1 MSRITKYKHEI
12 MWWMSRLTIM
22 LTSLFLSFTLAS
34 SAYAADAGIQM
45 GAGGNL
51 VFEPN
56 EVTVNV
62 GDTVT
67 FTNGDLPPHN
77 IVFLDH
83 SELSHSDLAFMSGEQ
98 FPVTFTE
105 PGDYEFQCDP
115 HAGAGMK
122 GVIHVQ

>member
-1 MSRITKYKHEI
+1 MKNEI

-22 LTSLFLSFTLAS
+22 LTSLFLSFTLAAK
-34 SAYAADAGIQM
+34 AYAADIQM
-45 GAGGNL
+45 GSGGNL

-56 EVTVNV
+56 EVTINA
-62 GDTVT
+62 GETVT

-77 IVFLDH
+77 VVFLGHD
-83 SELSHSDLAFMSGEQ
+83 ELSHPDLAFMSGEQ

-105 PGDYEFQCDP
+105 AGNYEFQCEP

-122 GVIHVQ
+122 GVIHVE

>member
-1 MSRITKYKHEI
+1 MKTITKYKHEI

-22 LTSLFLSFTLAS
+22 ITSLFLSMTLAAQ
-34 SAYAADAGIQM
+34 AYAADAGIQM
-45 GAGGNL
+45 GANGNL
-51 VFEPN
+51 IFEPN

-77 IVFLDH
+77 IVFLENP
-83 SELSHSDLAFMSGEQ
+83 ELSHPDLAFMSGEQ
-98 FPVTFTE
+98 FPVTFKE
-105 PGDYEFQCDP
+105 AGNYEFQCEP

-122 GVIHVQ
+122 GVIHVE

>member
-1 MSRITKYKHEI
+1 MKHEV
-12 MWWMSRLTIM
+12 MWWMSRITIM
-22 LTSLFLSFTLAS
+22 LTSLALSFTLAA

-45 GAGGNL
+45 GSGGNL
-51 VFEPN
+51 IFEPN

-67 FTNGDLPPHN
+67 FTNGELPPHN
-77 IVFLDH
+77 VVFAGHD
-83 SELSHSDLAFMSGEQ
+83 ELSHTDLAFMSGEQ

-122 GVIHVQ
+122 GVIHVE

>member
-1 MSRITKYKHEI
+1 MKKNSMKHEI

-22 LTSLFLSFTLAS
+22 MTSLFLSFTLAAQ
-34 SAYAADAGIQM
+34 AYAADIQM

-56 EVTVNV
+56 EVTINA
-62 GDTVT
+62 GETVT

-77 IVFLDH
+77 IMFAGH
-83 SELSHSDLAFMSGEQ
+83 EELSHPDLAFMSGEQ

-105 PGDYEFQCDP
+105 AGDYEFQCDP

-122 GVIHVQ
+122 GVVHVK

>member
-1 MSRITKYKHEI
+1 MKHQI
-12 MWWMSRLTIM
+12 MWWMSRITIM
-22 LTSLFLSFTLAS
+22 LTSLALSMTLAAK
-34 SAYAADAGIQM
+34 AYAADITM

-51 VFEPN
+51 VFEPS
-56 EVTVNV
+56 EITISA

-98 FPVTFTE
+98 FPVKFTE
-105 PGDYEFQCDP
+105 AGDYEFQCEP

-122 GVIHVQ
+122 GVIHVS

>member
-1 MSRITKYKHEI
+1 MKTITKYKHEI

-22 LTSLFLSFTLAS
+22 MTSLFLSFTLAA
-34 SAYAADAGIQM
+34 SAYAADIQM

-56 EVTVNV
+56 ELTVSV

-67 FTNGDLPPHN
+67 FVNGDLPPHN
-77 IVFLDH
+77 VVFLGH
-83 SELSHSDLAFMSGEQ
+83 EELSHPDLAFMSGEQ
-98 FPVTFTE
+98 FPVTFDKAGE
-105 PGDYEFQCDP
+105 YEFQCEP

-122 GVIHVQ
+122 GVIHVN

>member
-1 MSRITKYKHEI
+1 MKNNDLKHEI

-22 LTSLFLSFTLAS
+22 MTSLFLSMTLAAQ
-34 SAYAADAGIQM
+34 AYAADIQM

-56 EVTVNV
+56 EVTINV
-62 GDTVT
+62 GETVT

-77 IVFLDH
+77 IMFAGH
-83 SELSHSDLAFMSGEQ
+83 EELSHPDLAFMSGEQ

>member
-1 MSRITKYKHEI
+1 
-12 MWWMSRLTIM
+12 MSRLTIM

-45 GAGGNL
+45 GANGNL
-51 VFEPN
+51 IFEPN

-77 IVFLDH
+77 VVKNTYLCVDSLTMFGYNYNL
-83 SELSHSDLAFMSGEQ
+83 
-98 FPVTFTE
+98 
-105 PGDYEFQCDP
+105 
-115 HAGAGMK
+115 
-122 GVIHVQ
+122 

>member
-1 MSRITKYKHEI
+1 MKNNDLKHEI

-22 LTSLFLSFTLAS
+22 MTSLFLSMTLAAQ
-34 SAYAADAGIQM
+34 AYAADIQM

-56 EVTVNV
+56 EVTINA
-62 GDTVT
+62 GETVT
-67 FTNGDLPPHN
+67 FTNGELPPHN
-77 IVFLDH
+77 VVFAGH
-83 SELSHSDLAFMSGEQ
+83 EELSHPDLAFMSGEQ

-105 PGDYEFQCDP
+105 AGDYEFQCDP

-122 GVIHVQ
+122 GVIHVK

>member
-1 MSRITKYKHEI
+1 MSTITKYKHEI

-22 LTSLFLSFTLAS
+22 MTSLFLSFTLAA
-34 SAYAADAGIQM
+34 SAYAADIQM

-56 EVTVNV
+56 EVTINS
-62 GDTVT
+62 GETVT

-83 SELSHSDLAFMSGEQ
+83 PELSHSDLAFMSGEQ

-105 PGDYEFQCDP
+105 AGDYEFQCEP

-122 GVIHVQ
+122 GVIHVE

>member
-1 MSRITKYKHEI
+1 MNNKDLKHEI

-22 LTSLFLSFTLAS
+22 MTSLFLSMTLAAQ
-34 SAYAADAGIQM
+34 AYAADIQM

-56 EVTVNV
+56 EVTINA
-62 GDTVT
+62 GETVT

-77 IVFLDH
+77 IIFAGH
-83 SELSHSDLAFMSGEQ
+83 EELSHPDLAFMSGEK
-98 FPVTFTE
+98 FPVTFAE
-105 PGDYEFQCDP
+105 AGDYEFRCDP

-122 GVIHVQ
+122 GVIHVK

>member
-1 MSRITKYKHEI
+1 MTTITKYKHEI

-34 SAYAADAGIQM
+34 SAYAAEIQM
-45 GAGGNL
+45 GSGGML
-51 VFEPN
+51 VFEPC
-56 EVTVNV
+56 ELTIAV

-67 FTNGDLPPHN
+67 FVNNELPPHN
-77 IVFLDH
+77 VIFADH
-83 SELSHSDLAFMSGEQ
+83 DELSHGDLAFTAGES
-98 FPVTFTE
+98 FDVTFE
-105 PGDYEFQCDP
+105 QAGDYAFQCDP

>member
-1 MSRITKYKHEI
+1 MKNHKHEI

-22 LTSLFLSFTLAS
+22 LTSLFLSFSLAQ
-34 SAYAADAGIQM
+34 SAWATEVTM
-45 GAGGNL
+45 GSNGNL

-56 EVTVNV
+56 DITINA

-67 FTNGDLPPHN
+67 FTNGALPPHN
-77 IVFLDH
+77 MIVKDH
-83 SELSHSDLAFMSGEQ
+83 PELSHGDLAFATGDS
-98 FPVTFTE
+98 FDVTF
-105 PGDYEFQCDP
+105 PDAGDFEFQCDP